1 MSFLSSRPAM
11 RWAVPGAAAAAVL
24 GGGIAIGTFATAAE
38 PSLPPRTAAQL
49 LVDLQTA
56 RLDGLSG
63 TVAQR
68 ADLGLPDV
76 AKLVGAGGSDL
87 ASLISGKNT
96 LRVWYAGPDKARV
109 ALMGTL
115 GETDVIRNG
124 TDAWVWSSRTKE
136 AKHVT
141 VPAGSFGASG
151 AAPSAVPGLPSTPQ
165 EAADMALA
173 AIDPSTAVTVD
184 RTARIAGRDAYQLVL
199 QPRDTSSLVGRVTVA
214 IDSTEHVPLR
224 FQIFPKGSV
233 DPAFEAAFTQI
244 SFARPDANQFAFNPP
259 PGTRITDEAARPASD
274 QPKIAKPEGDKSKI
288 DKSKIGKGAAAD
300 GPKRV
305 GTGWT
310 TVLVSSAPTDATA
323 PEQGQGEGAAQAQ
336 SLLNQLPK
344 VSGAWGSGRLL
355 SGKLFS
361 VLLTDDGRVLGGLV
375 SPERL
380 YEVAAQ
386 K

>member
-11 RWAVPGAAAAAVL
+11 RWVVPGAAATAVL
-24 GGGIAIGTFATAAE
+24 GGGIAIGTLATAAE

-124 TDAWVWSSRTKE
+124 TDAWVWSSKTKE
-136 AKHVT
+136 ATHVK
-141 VPAGSFGASG
+141 VPADSFGASG

-165 EAADMALA
+165 EAADMALQ

-184 RTARIAGRDAYQLVL
+184 RTARVAGRDAYQLVL
-199 QPRDTSSLVGRVTVA
+199 KPRDTASLVGRVTVA

-224 FQIFPKGSV
+224 FQIFPKGSA

-244 SFARPDANQFAFNPP
+244 SFARPDADQFAFNPP
-259 PGTRITDEAARPASD
+259 PGTKITDKPAPAATEK
-274 QPKIAKPEGDKSKI
+274 PKIAKPEGDKSKI
-288 DKSKIGKGAAAD
+288 DKGTAAD
-300 GPKRV
+300 EPKRV

-310 TVLVSSAPTDATA
+310 TVLVSSAPADATA
-323 PEQGQGEGAAQAQ
+323 PAPGQGEGAAQAQ

-344 VSGAWGSGRLL
+344 VSGSWGSGRLL

-361 VLLTDDGRVLGGLV
+361 VLLNDDGRVLGGLV

-386 K
+386 R